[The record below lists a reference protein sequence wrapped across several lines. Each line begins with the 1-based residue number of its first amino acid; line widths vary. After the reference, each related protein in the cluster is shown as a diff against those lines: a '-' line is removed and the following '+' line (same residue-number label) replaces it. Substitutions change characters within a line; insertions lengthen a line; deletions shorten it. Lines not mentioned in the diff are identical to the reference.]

1 MLRLRALTADD
12 AEAVQR
18 IYSGRA
24 VADMWFGQMTG
35 DQARTYVRDAVTCT
49 GTGTQRACGIEVDAD
64 LLGIVRLRIGHGT
77 GHRAGHDTGHL
88 SYILHEDSWGN
99 GYTTAAVRLFLAE
112 DRTGRTTPPPDGS

>member
-49 GTGTQRACGIEVDAD
+49 GTGTGTGTQRVCGIEVDAD

-77 GHRAGHDTGHL
+77 GHDTGHL
-88 SYILHEDSWGN
+88 SYILREDSWGN
-99 GYTTAAVRLFLAE
+99 GYATAAVRLFLAE
-112 DRTGRTTPPPDGS
+112 DRTGRATPPPDGS